1 MQYNEMNSVIFKMK
15 NDPRIT
21 GVGKIIRKLSID
33 ELPQL
38 WCVLKGD
45 MSLVGPRP
53 PLPNEV
59 AMYKNHHHYR
69 LDSIPGITCVWQV
82 SGRNQIQF
90 EDQVKLDV
98 EYIHRRCK
106 ASCADSTRSC
116 DGTRSIVKPNA

>member
-1 MQYNEMNSVIFKMK
+1 
-15 NDPRIT
+15 
-21 GVGKIIRKLSID
+21 
-33 ELPQL
+33 
-38 WCVLKGD
+38 

-59 AMYKNHHHYR
+59 ALYQTHHLYR

-98 EYIHRRCK
+98 EYIHKRSLKEDIKLLFRTVHAVLTAK
-106 ASCADSTRSC
+106 GAS
-116 DGTRSIVKPNA
+116 